1 MSSAFAPRGGD
12 GFRRRASASYQAGD
26 PVILLALG
34 RGKAAKKMFSL
45 APLDD
50 VVAELKKLPADISN
64 KYQRRALKKAAK
76 PGKAALEAN
85 VRAIGQVT
93 GNLLASITEKGKSY
107 TNNKFRVPVSVYVIG
122 FRRPV
127 GGGSQRTAETA
138 FGGSVMK
145 GPNRAYHSHLVEFGT
160 KGRRTPGKSRVVKR
174 RRVIL
179 DGRIITQRERRKEQP
194 DNNPRQV
201 LSSWNYRRG
210 KGSWQGKYPIDFIAT
225 GSVAPMPALRPL
237 ERAFNQSRGAMKS
250 ILDVEMR
257 KSLSAALRAYER
269 RNKAGDK

>member
-1 MSSAFAPRGGD
+1 MTMIFGEPL
-12 GFRRRASASYQAGD
+12 
-26 PVILLALG
+26 IKLALG
-34 RGKAAKKMFSL
+34 RGKTAKAQFAL
-45 APLDD
+45 APLDE
-50 VVAELKKLPADISN
+50 VVAELKKIEPEISN
-64 KYQRRALKKAAK
+64 RYQRRALKKAAK

-107 TNNKFRVPVSVYVIG
+107 TNNKFRVPVSVIVIG

-127 GGGSQRTAETA
+127 GGGAQRTAESA

-160 KGRRTPGKSRVVKR
+160 KGRRTPGKSRSVKR

-179 DGRIITQRERRKEQP
+179 DGRIITQRDRVKERP
-194 DNNPRQV
+194 TNNPRAI
-201 LSSWNYRRG
+201 LSSWNTRRG
-210 KGSWQGKYPIDFIAT
+210 SGQWQGKYPTDFIAT
-225 GSVAPMPALRPL
+225 GSVRPMPAFRPL
-237 ERAFNQSRGAMKS
+237 ERAFKQSRGEMRS

-257 KSLSAALRAYER
+257 KALTLALRAVER
-269 RNKAGDK
+269 KKKDTE

>member
-1 MSSAFAPRGGD
+1 MAIFAGEPL
-12 GFRRRASASYQAGD
+12 
-26 PVILLALG
+26 IKLALG
-34 RGKAAKKMFSL
+34 RGRAAKAQFSL

-50 VVAELKKLPADISN
+50 VVAELKKLPAEISN
-64 KYQRRALKKAAK
+64 RYQRRALKKAAK

-93 GNLLASITEKGKSY
+93 GNLLASVAERGKSY
-107 TNNKFRVPVSVYVIG
+107 TNNKFRVPVSVIVIG

-127 GGGSQRTAETA
+127 GGGAQRTAETA

-160 KGRRTPGKSRVVKR
+160 KGRRTPGKSRSVKR

-179 DGRIITQRERRKEQP
+179 DGRIITQRDRVKERP
-194 DNNPRQV
+194 TNNPRAI
-201 LSSWNYRRG
+201 LSSWNTRRG
-210 KGSWQGKYPIDFIAT
+210 SGQWQGKYPTDFIAT
-225 GSVAPMPALRPL
+225 GSVRPMPALRPL
-237 ERAFNQSRGAMKS
+237 ERAFKQSRGEMRS

-257 KSLSAALRAYER
+257 KALTLALRAVER
-269 RNKAGDK
+269 KKKDTE

>member
-1 MSSAFAPRGGD
+1 MAMI
-12 GFRRRASASYQAGD
+12 AGE
-26 PVILLALG
+26 PLIKLALG
-34 RGKAAKKMFSL
+34 RGRAAKAQFSL

-50 VVAELKKLPADISN
+50 VVAELKKLPAEISN
-64 KYQRRALKKAAK
+64 RYQRRALKKAAK
-76 PGKAALEAN
+76 PGRAALEAN

-107 TNNKFRVPVSVYVIG
+107 TNNKFRVPVSVVVIG

-127 GGGSQRTAETA
+127 GGGAQRTAESA

-160 KGRRTPGKSRVVKR
+160 KGRRTPGKSRSVKR

-179 DGRIITQRERRKEQP
+179 DGRIITQRDRIKERP
-194 DNNPRQV
+194 TNNPQAI
-201 LSSWNYRRG
+201 LSSWNTRRG
-210 KGSWQGKYPIDFIAT
+210 SGQWQGKYPTDFIAT
-225 GSVAPMPALRPL
+225 GSVRPMPAFRPL
-237 ERAFNQSRGAMKS
+237 ERAFKQSRGEMRS

-257 KSLSAALRAYER
+257 KALTLALRAVER
-269 RNKAGDK
+269 KKKDTQ

>member
-1 MSSAFAPRGGD
+1 MAIV
-12 GFRRRASASYQAGD
+12 AGE
-26 PVILLALG
+26 PLIKLALG
-34 RGKAAKKMFSL
+34 RGRAAKTQFSL

-50 VVAELKKLPADISN
+50 VVAELKKLPAEISN
-64 KYQRRALKKAAK
+64 RYQRRALKKAAK

-93 GNLLASITEKGKSY
+93 GNLLASVTEKGKSY
-107 TNNKFRVPVSVYVIG
+107 TNNKFRVPVSVVVVG

-127 GGGSQRTAETA
+127 GGGAQRTAESA

-160 KGRRTPGKSRVVKR
+160 KGRRTPGKSRSVKR

-179 DGRIITQRERRKEQP
+179 DGRIITQRDRIKEQP
-194 DNNPRQV
+194 TNNPRAIM
-201 LSSWNYRRG
+201 SSWNTRRG
-210 KGSWQGKYPIDFIAT
+210 KGQWQGKYPTDFIAT
-225 GSVAPMPALRPL
+225 GSVRPMPAFRPL
-237 ERAFNQSRGAMKS
+237 ERAFKQSRGEMRS

-257 KSLSAALRAYER
+257 KALTLALRAVER
-269 RNKAGDK
+269 KKKDTE

>member
-1 MSSAFAPRGGD
+1 MMAI
-12 GFRRRASASYQAGD
+12 YAGE
-26 PVILLALG
+26 PLIKLALG
-34 RGKAAKKMFSL
+34 RGRAAKAQFSL

-50 VVAELKKLPADISN
+50 VVAELKKLPAEISN
-64 KYQRRALKKAAK
+64 RYQRRALKKAAK
-76 PGKAALEAN
+76 PGRAALEAN

-107 TNNKFRVPVSVYVIG
+107 TNNKFRVPVSVVVVG

-127 GGGSQRTAETA
+127 GGGAQRTAESA

-160 KGRRTPGKSRVVKR
+160 KGRRTPGKSRSVKR

-179 DGRIITQRERRKEQP
+179 DGRIITQRDRLKERP
-194 DNNPRQV
+194 TNNPRAI
-201 LSSWNYRRG
+201 LSSWNTRRG
-210 KGSWQGKYPIDFIAT
+210 SGQWQGKYPTDFIAT
-225 GSVAPMPALRPL
+225 GSVRPMPAFRPL
-237 ERAFNQSRGAMKS
+237 ERAFKQSRGEMRS

-257 KSLSAALRAYER
+257 KALTLALRAVER
-269 RNKAGDK
+269 KKKDTQ

>member
-1 MSSAFAPRGGD
+1 MAI
-12 GFRRRASASYQAGD
+12 YAGE
-26 PVILLALG
+26 PLIKLALG
-34 RGKAAKKMFSL
+34 RGRAAKAQFSL

-50 VVAELKKLPADISN
+50 VVAELKKLPAEISN
-64 KYQRRALKKAAK
+64 RYQRRALKKAAK
-76 PGKAALEAN
+76 PGRAALEAN

-107 TNNKFRVPVSVYVIG
+107 TNNKFRVPVSVVVVG

-127 GGGSQRTAETA
+127 GGGAQRTAESA

-160 KGRRTPGKSRVVKR
+160 KGRRTPGKSRSVKR

-179 DGRIITQRERRKEQP
+179 DGRIITQRDRIKERP
-194 DNNPRQV
+194 TNNPRAI
-201 LSSWNYRRG
+201 LSSWNTRRG
-210 KGSWQGKYPIDFIAT
+210 SGQWQGKYPTDFIAT
-225 GSVAPMPALRPL
+225 GSVRPMPAFRPL
-237 ERAFNQSRGAMKS
+237 ERAFKQSRGEMRS

-257 KSLSAALRAYER
+257 KALTLALRAVER
-269 RNKAGDK
+269 KKKDTQ

>member
-1 MSSAFAPRGGD
+1 MAI
-12 GFRRRASASYQAGD
+12 YAGE
-26 PVILLALG
+26 PLIKLALG
-34 RGKAAKKMFSL
+34 RGRAAKAQFSL

-50 VVAELKKLPADISN
+50 VVAELKKLPAEISN
-64 KYQRRALKKAAK
+64 RYQRRALKKAAK
-76 PGKAALEAN
+76 PGRAALEAN

-107 TNNKFRVPVSVYVIG
+107 TNNKFRVPVSVVVIG

-127 GGGSQRTAETA
+127 GGGAQRTAETA

-160 KGRRTPGKSRVVKR
+160 KGRRTPGKSRSVKR

-179 DGRIITQRERRKEQP
+179 DGRIITQRNRLKERP
-194 DNNPRQV
+194 TNNPRAI
-201 LSSWNYRRG
+201 LSSWNTRRG
-210 KGSWQGKYPIDFIAT
+210 SGQWQGKYPTDFIAT
-225 GSVAPMPALRPL
+225 GSVRPMPAFRPL
-237 ERAFNQSRGAMKS
+237 ERAFKQSRGEMRS

-257 KSLSAALRAYER
+257 KALTLALRAVER
-269 RNKAGDK
+269 KKKDTQ

>member
-1 MSSAFAPRGGD
+1 MAMFAGEPL
-12 GFRRRASASYQAGD
+12 
-26 PVILLALG
+26 IKLALG
-34 RGKAAKKMFSL
+34 RGRAAKAQFSL

-50 VVAELKKLPADISN
+50 VVAELKKIEPEISN
-64 KYQRRALKKAAK
+64 RYQRRALKKAAK

-93 GNLLASITEKGKSY
+93 GNLLASVAERGKSY
-107 TNNKFRVPVSVYVIG
+107 TNNKFRVPVSVIVIG

-127 GGGSQRTAETA
+127 GGGAQRTAQTA

-160 KGRRTPGKSRVVKR
+160 KGRRSPGKSKVVKR

-179 DGRIITQRERRKEQP
+179 DGRIITQKDRVKLRPE
-194 DNNPRQV
+194 NNPREV
-201 LSSWNYRRG
+201 LSSWNARRG

-237 ERAFNQSRGAMKS
+237 ERAFKQSRGEMRS

-257 KSLSAALRAYER
+257 KALTLALRAVER
-269 RNKAGDK
+269 KKKDTE

>member
-1 MSSAFAPRGGD
+1 MAI
-12 GFRRRASASYQAGD
+12 YAGE
-26 PVILLALG
+26 PLIKLALG
-34 RGKAAKKMFSL
+34 RGRAAKAQFSL

-50 VVAELKKLPADISN
+50 VVAELKKLPAEISN
-64 KYQRRALKKAAK
+64 RYQRRALKKAAK
-76 PGKAALEAN
+76 PGRAALEAN

-107 TNNKFRVPVSVYVIG
+107 TNNKFRVPVSVVVVG

-127 GGGSQRTAETA
+127 GGGAQRTAESA

-160 KGRRTPGKSRVVKR
+160 KGRRTPGKSRSVKR

-179 DGRIITQRERRKEQP
+179 DGRIITQRDRLKERP
-194 DNNPRQV
+194 TNNPRAI
-201 LSSWNYRRG
+201 LSSWNTRRG
-210 KGSWQGKYPIDFIAT
+210 SGQWQGKYPTDFIAT
-225 GSVAPMPALRPL
+225 GSVRPMPAFRPL
-237 ERAFNQSRGAMKS
+237 ERAFKQSRGEMRS

-257 KSLSAALRAYER
+257 KALTLALRAVER
-269 RNKAGDK
+269 KKKDTQ

>member
-1 MSSAFAPRGGD
+1 MAIV
-12 GFRRRASASYQAGD
+12 AGE
-26 PVILLALG
+26 PLIKLALG
-34 RGKAAKKMFSL
+34 RGRAAKAQFSL

-50 VVAELKKLPADISN
+50 VVAELKKLPAEISN
-64 KYQRRALKKAAK
+64 RYQRRALKKAAK
-76 PGKAALEAN
+76 PGRAALEAN

-107 TNNKFRVPVSVYVIG
+107 TNNKFRVPVSVVVVG

-127 GGGSQRTAETA
+127 GGGAQRTAETA

-160 KGRRTPGKSRVVKR
+160 KGRRTPGKSRSVKR

-179 DGRIITQRERRKEQP
+179 DGRIITQRDRIKERP
-194 DNNPRQV
+194 TNNPRAI
-201 LSSWNYRRG
+201 LSSWNTRRG
-210 KGSWQGKYPIDFIAT
+210 SGQWQGKYPTDFIAT
-225 GSVAPMPALRPL
+225 GSVRPMPAFRPL
-237 ERAFNQSRGAMKS
+237 ERAFKQSRGEMRS

-257 KSLSAALRAYER
+257 KALTLALRAVER
-269 RNKAGDK
+269 KKKDTQ

>member
-1 MSSAFAPRGGD
+1 MAMFAGEPL
-12 GFRRRASASYQAGD
+12 
-26 PVILLALG
+26 IKLALG
-34 RGKAAKKMFSL
+34 RGRAAKAQFSL

-50 VVAELKKLPADISN
+50 VVAELKKLPAEISN
-64 KYQRRALKKAAK
+64 RYQRRALKKAAK

-107 TNNKFRVPVSVYVIG
+107 TNNKFRVPVSVIVIG

-127 GGGSQRTAETA
+127 GGGAQRTAESA

-160 KGRRTPGKSRVVKR
+160 KGRRTPGKSRSVKR

-179 DGRIITQRERRKEQP
+179 DGRIITQRDRVKERP
-194 DNNPRQV
+194 TNNPRAI
-201 LSSWNYRRG
+201 LSSWNTRRG
-210 KGSWQGKYPIDFIAT
+210 SGQWQGKYPTDFIAT
-225 GSVAPMPALRPL
+225 GSVRPMPAFRPL
-237 ERAFNQSRGAMKS
+237 ERAFKQTRGEMRS

-257 KSLSAALRAYER
+257 KALTLALRAVER
-269 RNKAGDK
+269 KKKDTE

>member
-1 MSSAFAPRGGD
+1 MAIV
-12 GFRRRASASYQAGD
+12 AGE
-26 PVILLALG
+26 PLIKLAVG
-34 RGKAAKKMFSL
+34 RGKAAKALYSL

-64 KYQRRALKKAAK
+64 RYQRRALKKAAQ
-76 PGKAALEAN
+76 PGKQALEAN
-85 VRAIGQVT
+85 VRAIGQVS
-93 GNLLASITEKGKSY
+93 GNLLASITERGKSY
-107 TNNKFRVPVSVYVIG
+107 TNNKFKVPVSVIVIG

-127 GGGSQRTAETA
+127 GGGAQRTAETA

-194 DNNPRQV
+194 DRNPRQI
-201 LSSWNYRRG
+201 LSSWNTRRG

-257 KSLSAALRAYER
+257 KSLSAALRAFER
-269 RNKAGDK
+269 RNKADDK